1 MERPLILVTN
11 DDGFT
16 AKGIKSLID
25 AVSEFGDLLIVAPD
39 KPQSGMG
46 HAITIGDTLRLTE
59 TDIFKDLGVEAH
71 KCSGTPADCIK
82 IAKHHLLKER
92 SPQTWA
98 LGVPLA
104 ENWK

>member
-1 MERPLILVTN
+1 MKKPLILVTN

-46 HAITIGDTLRLTE
+46 HAITVNEPLRITKSDYFGDHELY
-59 TDIFKDLGVEAH
+59 I
-71 KCSGTPADCIK
+71 CSGTPVDCIK
-82 IAKHHLLKER
+82 MGIFKSKGR
-92 SPQTWA
+92 IFVT
-98 LGVPLA
+98 
-104 ENWK
+104 

>member
-46 HAITIGDTLRLTE
+46 HAITVNEPLTIRYESFENCKLTSGD
-59 TDIFKDLGVEAH
+59 INK
-71 KCSGTPADCIK
+71 
-82 IAKHHLLKER
+82 
-92 SPQTWA
+92 
-98 LGVPLA
+98 
-104 ENWK
+104 